1 MGSVP
6 STTLKLW
13 QKITRSKNRL
23 SANKVPLRRPGYP
36 MCCLA
41 SLILSPGWM
50 PPKESM
56 VYETIYIYIVQ
67 STWRNSKFICG
78 RLPNDNTLRPHLD
91 ELLWILN
98 SVLHWGQ
105 DMSGLSGS
113 SFHGRPGPSAS
124 IRAFSTCHVALK
136 IYGIDWTNKDAFYW
150 CFFSSGEVPHL

>member
-1 MGSVP
+1 MA
-6 STTLKLW
+6 
-13 QKITRSKNRL
+13 KNNTVQESIKCKQGTPQEAWL
-23 SANKVPLRRPGYP
+23 PHVLPCLVDSFSWVDAPQGIHGLRNY
-36 MCCLA
+36 
-41 SLILSPGWM
+41 
-50 PPKESM
+50 
-56 VYETIYIYIVQ
+56 IYIYIVQ